1 MVHITEPL
9 TDVSM
14 HVLRLTVLLTAFASG
29 ASAECAPG
37 EYSAQ
42 NSVCTPCPVGT
53 YEYYG
58 SCRSCRAGTF
68 SDTPASIACE
78 NCGTGKYSDIDGNID
93 SANCILCVAGRYST
107 VMAATNIVSCIGCAN
122 GKYSSVVGSGS
133 SSNCQNCDAGKYS
146 GDVFATNRWI
156 LSDDPGM
163 SCTQSCITNGMYC
176 SDDDFPQGI
185 KNMAAKAIFAHNSV
199 DCINTWSANTQF
211 TPYVSSDNV
220 CYGYST
226 RSMCSSTTNS
236 ENTRVCPCRHFESV
250 QFSELIMESSVV
262 SVIGWNIVGIY
273 EWRLGGVGQSCSAVC
288 TGGGLSCST
297 QSGRFPQSISQVDT
311 KRVYEKVG
319 VTCTHETALDDSVAP
334 YLQMSTG
341 TCVRGTGES
350 RCDGYADVQRLC
362 PCSQAPVTV
371 PVDFFLE
378 SHGVTSCELCGSG
391 KYSATVGAVSDTACL
406 SCGAGKYS
414 GTVGA
419 GIDSVCEDCRPG
431 KFSEH
436 TGASASDTCELCS
449 SGKYSATFG
458 AVSDTACLSCG
469 AGKYLGT
476 IGAGVDSLCLD
487 CGAGKFS
494 EHIGASASDTCELC
508 GSGKYSA
515 TVGAV
520 SDTACLSCGAGK
532 YSGTVGTG
540 VDSLCLD
547 CGAGKF
553 SEHIGASASDTC
565 ELCGSGKY
573 SATVGAVSDTAC
585 LSCEAGKYSATVGA
599 VSDTA
604 CLSCEAGKYS
614 ATVGAASDTACLSC
628 EAGKYSATVG
638 AVSDT
643 ACLSCGA
650 GKYSGMVGA
659 GIDSVCEDCGAGKF
673 SEHTGASASDTC
685 ELCGSGKYSATF
697 GAVSDTVCLSCGAGK
712 YSATVGAVSDTACLS
727 CGAGKYSATVG
738 AVSDTACL
746 SCGTGKYS
754 GTVGAGVDSLCLDC
768 GAGKFSEHTGASASD
783 TCELCGSGKYSTIVG
798 AVYDTAC
805 LRCGAGKFSSTPGA
819 TSCYSCD
826 ASKFSTSYGQTSETS
841 CVPCSAGAQ
850 STADRTG
857 CTCRAGWSG
866 SVGIEGNRWT
876 GAALVCTECPADTHK
891 IGPGPAACEACPA
904 HSSARPG
911 STKSTDCICAAGW
924 AAASDPIIRCVK
936 CRADTYGPWGVSCV
950 DCPAGLVSLA
960 GSTSVAACVCP
971 SGWVHVSGND
981 CEPCAAGTRS
991 ADGVCV
997 SCADGSESL
1006 QGSSRCRQ
1014 CIQWSVGMVNAAVSA
1029 LARPGVS
1036 SDADFEALDTLLER
1050 HIIDTTKRAPISA
1063 SCQALYQRVL
1073 KRQIANAPESRAA
1086 VAVNSAEASGVST
1099 VVKLVID
1106 IPLTMAEFTEDKQT
1120 SFRNAIAATADV
1132 ANEFVEITD
1141 IKSII
1146 RRRRM
1151 LSASIS
1157 VATQITMQNG
1167 VIANTVS
1174 DTMTQSNINKQM
1186 VSNGI
1191 SNVTVSVSPTVETVT
1206 VAIAVDGADSAVARP
1221 APNRNTAALVALGVY
1236 AATLTVLAVF

>member
-520 SDTACLSCGAGK
+520 SDTACLSC
-532 YSGTVGTG
+532 
-540 VDSLCLD
+540 
-547 CGAGKF
+547 
-553 SEHIGASASDTC
+553 
-565 ELCGSGKY
+565 
-573 SATVGAVSDTAC
+573 
-585 LSCEAGKYSATVGA
+585 
-599 VSDTA
+599 
-604 CLSCEAGKYS
+604 
-614 ATVGAASDTACLSC
+614 

-911 STKSTDCICAAGW
+911 SSKCVCVAGW
-924 AAASDPIIRCVK
+924 TAASDATTRCVE
-936 CRADTYGPWGVSCV
+936 CRTDTYGPGNVSCIA
-950 DCPAGLVSLA
+950 CPAGSVSLA
-960 GSTSVAACVCP
+960 GSTSVAACVCID
-971 SGWVHVSGND
+971 GWVHVSGND

-997 SCADGSESL
+997 PCPDGSVSL
-1006 QGSSRCRQ
+1006 PGSSICRA
-1014 CIQWSVGMVNAAVSA
+1014 CLEWSVGTVNAANAA
-1029 LARPGVS
+1029 LERPGVS
-1036 SDADFEALDTLLER
+1036 SRSDAAALETLTEY
-1050 HIIDTTKRAPISA
+1050 HILKTFRGEQISA
-1063 SCQALYQRVL
+1063 NCDALYQRVL
-1073 KRQIANAPESRAA
+1073 KRQIANARASRAT
-1086 VAVNSAEASGVST
+1086 VAVNGVEAPGVST

-1106 IPLTMAEFTEDKQT
+1106 ILLTMAEFTEDKQT
-1120 SFRNAIAATADV
+1120 SFRNAIAATAGV